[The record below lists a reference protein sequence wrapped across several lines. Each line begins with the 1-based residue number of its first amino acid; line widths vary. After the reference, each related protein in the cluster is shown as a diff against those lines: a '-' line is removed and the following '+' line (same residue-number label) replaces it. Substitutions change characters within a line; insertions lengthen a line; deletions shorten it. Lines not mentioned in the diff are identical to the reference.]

1 MLPLDFFFLS
11 VRPLIDIRLE
21 CKSEGKNYPPGVPLH
36 VSRMLELE
44 VVCPSCWL
52 LFLFLF
58 KPFKKNDNKNTTS
71 TTWNCI
77 YCGYYENSSCF
88 H

>member
-44 VVCPSCWL
+44 VVCPCWL
-52 LFLFLF
+52 LFLFVF

-77 YCGYYENSSCF
+77 YCRYYENSSCF